1 MQLTRR
7 GDYALRAMVCLAKQG
22 EDRFVLSR
30 EIAAEQD
37 VPPKFLPQIL
47 VELSRAGLVYTVRGA
62 QGGVRL
68 SRPASSI
75 NVREVLEAVEG
86 PLFLSRC
93 LSQEEEC
100 QRSNACP
107 IRPVWARTQQE
118 ILNLWEKISLEEL
131 AHPDPSLK
139 V

>member
-7 GDYALRAMVCLAKQG
+7 GDYALRAMLYLAKQG
-22 EDRFVLSR
+22 EERLVLSR

-47 VELSRAGLVYTVRGA
+47 VELSRAGLVHAVRGA

-68 SRPASSI
+68 SRPASNI
-75 NVREVLEAVEG
+75 NVREILEAVEG

-93 LSQEEEC
+93 LSHEEEC
-100 QRSNACP
+100 QRESTCP
-107 IRPVWARTQQE
+107 IRPVWARTQEE
-118 ILNLWEKISLEEL
+118 ILSLWERTSLEEL
-131 AHPDPSLK
+131 AHPEPRLK

>member
-1 MQLTRR
+1 ML
-7 GDYALRAMVCLAKQG
+7 YLAKQG
-22 EDRFVLSR
+22 EGKFVLSKK
-30 EIAAEQD
+30 IAAEQD

-68 SRPASSI
+68 SRPASKI
-75 NVREVLEAVEG
+75 NVREILEAVEG

-93 LSQEEEC
+93 LSQEDEC
-100 QRSNACP
+100 QRKSTCP
-107 IRPVWARTQQE
+107 IRPVWTRTQEE
-118 ILNLWEKISLEEL
+118 ILNLWEKTSLEEL
-131 AHPDPSLK
+131 ARPDPSRK